1 MHTVLLWLRPRQSQI
16 WKILVHAFFS
26 LRGLDRGTILNNMGY
41 SRITF
46 YRGERRERIFRHRLI
61 AKMFVDNPDGHDEV
75 NHIDEDKSHNSAD
88 NLEWVSRTMNERAN
102 HRSFGKPYTPFTVW
116 FHDGTVRSYEFAVD
130 LAEELGVTRRTVH
143 NWLEGRV
150 KGYRNHGIE
159 SLSYD

>member
-1 MHTVLLWLRPRQSQI
+1 M
-16 WKILVHAFFS
+16 WKDVPGWERFYEASDTGEVRNKETGRLIV
-26 LRGLDRGTILNNMGY
+26 GDKNNMGY

-150 KGYRNHGIE
+150 KGYRNYGIE